1 MEENERTLQYVTQKD
16 RFLLAFKQRMAW
28 IILVISAFGFAFKE
42 VLDLQR
48 TGLDVISF
56 VMSIGITYMFTVYV
70 AMSMRKMGK
79 KSGKDNPLYS
89 ASLKHLKDAK
99 DSVKNIV
106 YMTPVFCR
114 IKNTQAMKEVRRNML
129 EEYGMKFNLWEQG
142 AYQKP
147 EVISKLDKEQ
157 LQCLED
163 IKTIKISTL
172 TSNQL
177 LSEHS
182 SKKVRRDPLYLGKD
196 EATDNFQSGIQIVL
210 TKLFIPIVFSY
221 FTVNVILGMN
231 ILWGIIQTSIIMLIG
246 FAHYMDG
253 EEFVLT
259 ELRNRYINKADLLN
273 EFRSLY
279 DNRHILFA
287 EEEAEFDK
295 IEQEVTKPSQIDTKD
310 YNLKAAEA

>member
-1 MEENERTLQYVTQKD
+1 MDEKYVTQKE
-16 RFLLAFKQRMAW
+16 RFVLAFKQRMAW
-28 IILVISAFGFAFKE
+28 IILTISAVGFAFKE
-42 VLDLQR
+42 VLNLER
-48 TGLDVISF
+48 TGLDVLSF
-56 VMSIGITYMFTVYV
+56 LMSIGVTYMFTVYV
-70 AMSMRKMGK
+70 AIAMRKMGK
-79 KSGKDNPLYS
+79 KSGKENPLYM
-89 ASLKHLKDAK
+89 ASLKNLKEAK
-99 DSVKNIV
+99 DSVQNIV

-114 IKNTQAMKEVRRNML
+114 IKNTQALKEVRRNTL
-129 EEYGMKFNLWEQG
+129 EEFGMKFSLWEQG
-142 AYQKP
+142 FYEKP

-157 LQCLED
+157 QKCLEE
-163 IKTIKISTL
+163 IKNIKISTL

-196 EATDNFQSGIQIVL
+196 EATDNFQSSVSIML

-259 ELRNRYINKADLLN
+259 ELRNRYINKADLLL

-279 DNRHILFA
+279 DNRHVLFSD
-287 EEEAEFDK
+287 EEAEFDK
-295 IEQEVTKPSQIDTKD
+295 IEQEIAKSPQTPTESYK
-310 YNLKAAEA
+310 LKAAEA

>member
-1 MEENERTLQYVTQKD
+1 MEENRNPQFITQKD
-16 RFLLAFKQRMAW
+16 RFTLALKQRMAW
-28 IILVISAFGFAFKE
+28 IILGLSAFGFAFKE

-56 VMSIGITYMFTVYV
+56 VMSIGITYTFTIYV
-70 AMSMRKMGK
+70 ALAMRKMGK
-79 KSGKDNPLYS
+79 KSGKDHPIYQ

-99 DSVKNIV
+99 DSIKEITF
-106 YMTPVFCR
+106 MTPVFCR
-114 IKNTQAMKEVRRNML
+114 IKNTQALREVRRNIL
-129 EEYGMKFNLWEQG
+129 EETGLKFNLWENG
-142 AYQKP
+142 VYD
-147 EVISKLDKEQ
+147 SKEYRDKLEKEQ
-157 LQCLED
+157 IEALEEVR
-163 IKTIKISTL
+163 TVKISTL

-196 EATDNFQSGIQIVL
+196 EITDSFQSGIQIAL

-221 FTVNVILGMN
+221 FTVSVALGMG
-231 ILWGIIQTSIIMLIG
+231 IIWGIMQTSIILLIG

-279 DNRHILFA
+279 DNRHQLFA
-287 EEEAEFDK
+287 AEEKEFDK
-295 IEQEVTKPSQIDTKD
+295 LEEQIMPTISVKSVPVL
-310 YNLKAAEA
+310 N